1 MSVSL
6 DELHQPPATCVAAR
20 ARSDSWVRIMFATLA
35 DAGVKVVGTSG
46 NGSNIPLSRRTL
58 LPNTRLDGEAPV
70 LVCTEALRALVNIIS
85 AMN

>member
-1 MSVSL
+1 M
-6 DELHQPPATCVAAR
+6 
-20 ARSDSWVRIMFATLA
+20 
-35 DAGVKVVGTSG
+35 VGTSG